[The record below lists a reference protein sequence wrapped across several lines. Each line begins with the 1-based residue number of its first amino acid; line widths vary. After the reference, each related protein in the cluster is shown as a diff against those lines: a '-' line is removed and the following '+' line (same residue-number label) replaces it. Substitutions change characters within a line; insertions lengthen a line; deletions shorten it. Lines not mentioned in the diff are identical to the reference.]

1 MAVPGFDCELDS
13 KLMILKRE
21 GLMLPVGE
29 MSLRG
34 CDCQLTQE
42 LDPAMGGSSLSP
54 LALECALYL
63 ASPISEVAPKM

>member
-1 MAVPGFDCELDS
+1 MAVPGFECEPGS

-29 MSLRG
+29 RSLRG
-34 CDCQLTQE
+34 CDCQLIQE

-54 LALECALYL
+54 LAFECALYL
-63 ASPISEVAPKM
+63 ASPLSEVAPRL